1 MHNIAESCILDA
13 ENFLPAYKEES
24 DNMKK
29 KCIMALIIGAAF
41 LAQGCGYEEGTDA
54 VVTVVDST
62 PTPEPTEKPK
72 ATATPTPEAAA
83 ADSTADGAA
92 AATDPA
98 AQTAATEQTPSGI
111 NVQAQDATY
120 YAVEGVNLRSD
131 ANAEAEFVAGVLSG
145 ESLKCT
151 GVCDNGWIRVDY
163 NGQTCYA
170 CCSAP
175 PPVIMPAQP
184 RRWAQWQQILP
195 QKILP
200 QKQHSRAQTT
210 GFDQIREILILL

>member
-1 MHNIAESCILDA
+1 
-13 ENFLPAYKEES
+13 
-24 DNMKK
+24 MKK

-83 ADSTADGAA
+83 AD
-92 AATDPA
+92 PA
-98 AQTAATEQTPSGI
+98 AQTVATEQTPSGI

-170 CCSAP
+170 SGDYVSTT
-175 PPVIMPAQP
+175 PPVGAVTADTTAADTTAEAAQ
-184 RRWAQWQQILP
+184 
-195 QKILP
+195 
-200 QKQHSRAQTT
+200 
-210 GFDQIREILILL
+210 

>member
-24 DNMKK
+24 DKMKK

-72 ATATPTPEAAA
+72 ATATPTPKAA

-92 AATDPA
+92 AADSTTAGAADPA

-170 CCSAP
+170 SGDYVSTTP
-175 PPVIMPAQP
+175 PAGAAAATTDTAAAAQ
-184 RRWAQWQQILP
+184 
-195 QKILP
+195 
-200 QKQHSRAQTT
+200 
-210 GFDQIREILILL
+210 

>member
-1 MHNIAESCILDA
+1 
-13 ENFLPAYKEES
+13 
-24 DNMKK
+24 MKK

-83 ADSTADGAA
+83 ADSTADGTAA
-92 AATDPA
+92 AADSTADGAAAADSTTAGAADPA

-131 ANAEAEFVAGVLSG
+131 ANAEAEFVAGVR
-145 ESLKCT
+145 
-151 GVCDNGWIRVDY
+151 DNGWIRVDY

-170 CCSAP
+170 SGDYVSTT
-175 PPVIMPAQP
+175 PPVGAVAADTTAADTTAEAAQ
-184 RRWAQWQQILP
+184 
-195 QKILP
+195 
-200 QKQHSRAQTT
+200 
-210 GFDQIREILILL
+210 

>member
-1 MHNIAESCILDA
+1 
-13 ENFLPAYKEES
+13 
-24 DNMKK
+24 MKK

-92 AATDPA
+92 VAADSTAAAADSTTAGAADPA

-111 NVQAQDATY
+111 KDATY

-170 CCSAP
+170 SGDYVSTT
-175 PPVIMPAQP
+175 PPVGAVAADTTAEAAQ
-184 RRWAQWQQILP
+184 
-195 QKILP
+195 
-200 QKQHSRAQTT
+200 
-210 GFDQIREILILL
+210 

>member
-83 ADSTADGAA
+83 ADSTADGTAA
-92 AATDPA
+92 AADPA

-170 CCSAP
+170 SGDYVSTT
-175 PPVIMPAQP
+175 PPVGAVAADTTAEDTTAEAAQ
-184 RRWAQWQQILP
+184 
-195 QKILP
+195 
-200 QKQHSRAQTT
+200 
-210 GFDQIREILILL
+210 

>member
-24 DNMKK
+24 DKMKK

-92 AATDPA
+92 AAADPA

-145 ESLKCT
+145 EFLKCT

-170 CCSAP
+170 SGDYVSTT
-175 PPVIMPAQP
+175 PPVGAVTADTTAADTTAEAAQ
-184 RRWAQWQQILP
+184 
-195 QKILP
+195 
-200 QKQHSRAQTT
+200 
-210 GFDQIREILILL
+210 

>member
-1 MHNIAESCILDA
+1 
-13 ENFLPAYKEES
+13 
-24 DNMKK
+24 MKK

-92 AATDPA
+92 AAADPA

-170 CCSAP
+170 SGDYVSTT
-175 PPVIMPAQP
+175 PPVGAVTADTTAADTTAEAAQ
-184 RRWAQWQQILP
+184 
-195 QKILP
+195 
-200 QKQHSRAQTT
+200 
-210 GFDQIREILILL
+210 

>member
-24 DNMKK
+24 DKMKK

-72 ATATPTPEAAA
+72 ATATPTPKAA

-92 AATDPA
+92 AAADSTTAGAADPA

-163 NGQTCYA
+163 NGQTCSY
-170 CCSAP
+170 
-175 PPVIMPAQP
+175 
-184 RRWAQWQQILP
+184 R
-195 QKILP
+195 
-200 QKQHSRAQTT
+200 
-210 GFDQIREILILL
+210 

>member
-1 MHNIAESCILDA
+1 MDA

-72 ATATPTPEAAA
+72 ATATPTPEAAVADSTADGTAAA

-92 AATDPA
+92 RQQIPQHRQQLRSRPQAAL
-98 AQTAATEQTPSGI
+98 
-111 NVQAQDATY
+111 TY
-120 YAVEGVNLRSD
+120 RHRMPLTMRVEGVNLRSD

-145 ESLKCT
+145 
-151 GVCDNGWIRVDY
+151 
-163 NGQTCYA
+163 
-170 CCSAP
+170 
-175 PPVIMPAQP
+175 
-184 RRWAQWQQILP
+184 
-195 QKILP
+195 
-200 QKQHSRAQTT
+200 
-210 GFDQIREILILL
+210 

>member
-1 MHNIAESCILDA
+1 MCAGNPGGVSCTIEIHLFP
-13 ENFLPAYKEES
+13 ELLEVPETEPACRKFGKPEVLYRS
-24 DNMKK
+24 GT
-29 KCIMALIIGAAF
+29 ALFTSAGPETAGAA
-41 LAQGCGYEEGTDA
+41 
-54 VVTVVDST
+54 
-62 PTPEPTEKPK
+62 
-72 ATATPTPEAAA
+72 
-83 ADSTADGAA
+83 
-92 AATDPA
+92 DPA

-170 CCSAP
+170 SGDYVSTT
-175 PPVIMPAQP
+175 PPVGAVAADTTAEDTTAEAAQ
-184 RRWAQWQQILP
+184 
-195 QKILP
+195 
-200 QKQHSRAQTT
+200 
-210 GFDQIREILILL
+210 

>member
-1 MHNIAESCILDA
+1 
-13 ENFLPAYKEES
+13 
-24 DNMKK
+24 MKK

-72 ATATPTPEAAA
+72 ATVTPTPKAA

-92 AATDPA
+92 AAADSTTAGAADPA

-163 NGQTCYA
+163 NGQTCSYRRLRQHD
-170 CCSAP
+170 
-175 PPVIMPAQP
+175 PAGRSSGSRYYH
-184 RRWAQWQQILP
+184 RRCYRRSSTVEHRL
-195 QKILP
+195 
-200 QKQHSRAQTT
+200 RA
-210 GFDQIREILILL
+210 FDQIREILILLQLQISP

>member
-24 DNMKK
+24 DKMKK

-92 AATDPA
+92 AAADPA
-98 AQTAATEQTPSGI
+98 AQTVATEQTPSGI

-170 CCSAP
+170 SGDYVSTT
-175 PPVIMPAQP
+175 PPVGAVAADTTAADTTAEAAQ
-184 RRWAQWQQILP
+184 
-195 QKILP
+195 
-200 QKQHSRAQTT
+200 
-210 GFDQIREILILL
+210 

>member
-13 ENFLPAYKEES
+13 ENFIPAYKEES
-24 DNMKK
+24 SKMKK

-83 ADSTADGAA
+83 ADSTTAGAA
-92 AATDPA
+92 DPA

-170 CCSAP
+170 SGDYVSTT
-175 PPVIMPAQP
+175 PPVGAVAADTTAEDTTTEAAQ
-184 RRWAQWQQILP
+184 
-195 QKILP
+195 
-200 QKQHSRAQTT
+200 
-210 GFDQIREILILL
+210 